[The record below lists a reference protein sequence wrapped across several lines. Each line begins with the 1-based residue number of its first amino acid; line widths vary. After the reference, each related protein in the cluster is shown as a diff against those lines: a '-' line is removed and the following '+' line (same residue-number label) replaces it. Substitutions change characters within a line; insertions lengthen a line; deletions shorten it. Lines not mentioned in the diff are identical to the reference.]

1 MLCLKI
7 RCNYYAQG
15 KLYTQG
21 WVRPGPEN
29 NVQERKRK
37 QGQQRVENKINFPN
51 KSSEKQANKK
61 PRSTL
66 E

>member
-7 RCNYYAQG
+7 WCNYYAQG
-15 KLYTQG
+15 KLYAQG

-29 NVQERKRK
+29 NVQEKSK
-37 QGQQRVENKINFPN
+37 EGQQRVENKINFPN

-61 PRSTL
+61 PRRTL